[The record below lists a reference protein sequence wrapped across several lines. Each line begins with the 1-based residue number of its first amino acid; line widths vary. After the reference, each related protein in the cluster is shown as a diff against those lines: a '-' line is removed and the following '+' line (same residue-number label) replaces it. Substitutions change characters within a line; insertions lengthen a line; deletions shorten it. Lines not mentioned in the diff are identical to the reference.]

1 MQRETFPPRLLNRTS
16 APLMALLLTSTALV
30 GFTSA
35 RAQELPTGGSVAS
48 GGVTI
53 ANPSSTQLTIKQS
66 TNSAIVNWQSF
77 SIGAGARVD
86 IDQPTSTSTMLN
98 RVTGSTKS
106 TISGQLN
113 ANGQVFLV
121 NPNGIAIS
129 KTGKVSAAGFV
140 GSSLDI
146 SDDDFKA
153 GKLKFKG
160 KGASAAVT
168 NEGVVS
174 IGRGGYAALIGGS
187 VDNAGSISVP
197 LGKVGLGSGEQAVL
211 DLSGDGFLQVSV
223 PTKADGSNALVSN
236 SGIISADGGTVELKA
251 AAVRDAARQAVNM
264 SGVVEARTVSG
275 QSGAI
280 VLGGGEGSVEI
291 SGTLDASAKSG
302 GKGGKVTVTGRKLK
316 LKAATVDASGKNG
329 GGTVKIGGDKQGKG
343 TLQRGATTE
352 IDADSKVSADATG
365 IGNGGTVIV
374 WSDEQTKFAGKIS
387 ARGG

>member
-1 MQRETFPPRLLNRTS
+1 MQRKTSPHAHLNRTS

-53 ANPSSTQLTIKQS
+53 SNPSSSQLSIKQS

-77 SIGAGARVD
+77 SIGAGATVN

-98 RVTGSTKS
+98 RVTGGTRS
-106 TISGQLN
+106 TIAGQLN

-153 GKLKFKG
+153 GKLSFEG
-160 KGASAAVT
+160 KGASAAVS
-168 NEGVVS
+168 NQGAIS

-197 LGKVGLGSGEQAVL
+197 LGKVGLGSGEKATL

-223 PTKADGSNALVSN
+223 PTKADGSSALVSN
-236 SGIISADGGTVELKA
+236 SGLISADGGTVELKA
-251 AAVRDAARQAVNM
+251 AAVRNAARQAVNM
-264 SGVVEARTVSG
+264 SGVIEARTVSG

-280 VLGGGEGSVEI
+280 VLGGDRGLGRNLRHARRLGQEPAARAARSR
-291 SGTLDASAKSG
+291 SPAAS
-302 GKGGKVTVTGRKLK
+302 
-316 LKAATVDASGKNG
+316 
-329 GGTVKIGGDKQGKG
+329 
-343 TLQRGATTE
+343 
-352 IDADSKVSADATG
+352 
-365 IGNGGTVIV
+365 
-374 WSDEQTKFAGKIS
+374 
-387 ARGG
+387 